1 MDFSVSVAQSQSVA
15 VMVSVDIIFWTTL
28 SLPPFL
34 QPGSRPDLGHPWI
47 ESEHDRGILSL
58 SRDRDCKVQVRYT
71 LIKTVLQDGKDPSE
85 GSLDHPVEDLKAPY
99 NESIHCL

>member
-58 SRDRDCKVQVRYT
+58 GIGIEKFNIYT
-71 LIKTVLQDGKDPSE
+71 IQFF
-85 GSLDHPVEDLKAPY
+85 
-99 NESIHCL
+99 